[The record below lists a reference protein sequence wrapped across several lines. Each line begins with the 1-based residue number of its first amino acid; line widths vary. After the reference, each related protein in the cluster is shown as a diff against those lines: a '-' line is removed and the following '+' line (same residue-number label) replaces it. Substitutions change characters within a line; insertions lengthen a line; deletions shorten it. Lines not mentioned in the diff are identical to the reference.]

1 MLAKISTLLVV
12 VGFLVAPSPAAA
24 ATELIVNGTF
34 DNGHAPWWGTHPMSS
49 QTQQLC
55 MDVPGGTA
63 NPWDVII
70 GQDNIPLQAGES
82 YEFKFDAPGAMAG
95 KALVQLPR
103 DPWTQYVAIN
113 LLEGTSGSFTMP
125 VDLPNAQVVFQIG
138 GRAEPWRFCLDNVSL
153 QGGAAPPVYVPDTGP
168 RVRVNQHGYLTNGP
182 KDATLVT
189 EATAAVAWQLKTADG
204 AQTVASGQTRPLGVD
219 PTSAQNTHG
228 ITLNYRTA
236 GRYVLVADGET
247 SHPFSIGDN
256 LYSQLRDDALKFY
269 HPQRS
274 GIAITRPGYERPAGH
289 VGVAP
294 NTGDTNVPCQVGV
307 CDYTLNVQGGWYD
320 AGDHGKYV
328 VNGGISVHQLM
339 SAFER
344 NRHAFSDGQLQIPE
358 SGNGVPD
365 ILDEARWELAFI
377 LSMQVP
383 DGKPLAGM
391 AHHKIHDNNW
401 TGLPLL
407 PHLDPMLRELHPP
420 STAATLNLAAVAA
433 QGARLFAP
441 YDKAFAAKCLVAAQ
455 KAWAAAMA
463 NPERYASPADGNG
476 GGAYDD
482 VNVTDEFYWAAAEL
496 YITTGGKEFRDFVL
510 ASPHHTGD
518 IFTPRGFD
526 WQWVAPL
533 GRLEL
538 ATVPNNLPGRSQVRK
553 SIVDAADRY
562 LAAQAAHAYGLTY
575 TAPNGV
581 FDWGS
586 NNLVLNNLVV
596 VATAAD
602 LTGEKRYTEGVARG
616 MDYILGRNAL
626 NISYVT
632 GYGTKF
638 SQNQHSRW
646 YSHQL
651 NPDLP
656 HPPPGALAGGP
667 NSSIQDPLAQRKL
680 VGCVGQ
686 FCYIDDIESWS
697 TNELT
702 INWNSPLSWVTS
714 FLAAP
719 TAKGD
724 CRVSYARLAQ
734 WGGGFASLVTITNTG
749 RERIDGWQLQWS
761 FLSGQTVG
769 TSWGASLSQS
779 AATVTATAAAWTKHI
794 APGRSVT
801 FGFLGT
807 PGSGPNPDPE
817 VFLLNAGRCG

>member
-1 MLAKISTLLVV
+1 MLAKISTLLVLT
-12 VGFLVAPSPAAA
+12 GILVAPMPAAA

-49 QTQQLC
+49 ATQQLC

-82 YEFKFDAPGAMAG
+82 YAFRFDAPGALAG

-103 DPWTQYVAIN
+103 DPWTQYVSIN
-113 LLEGTSGSFTMP
+113 LLEGNSGTFTMP
-125 VDLPNAQVVFQIG
+125 IDLPDAQVVFQIG

-168 RVRVNQHGYLTNGP
+168 RVRVNQHGYLTHGP
-182 KDATLVT
+182 KEATLVT
-189 EATAAVAWQLKTADG
+189 DAESALPWQLKTTAG
-204 AQTVASGQTRPLGVD
+204 TTVVSGQTRPLGVD
-219 PTSAQNTHG
+219 PTSGRKTHG
-228 ITLNYRTA
+228 IKFSHHTP

-256 LYSQLRDDALKFY
+256 LYTQLRDDALKFY
-269 HPQRS
+269 YPQRS

-294 NTGDTNVPCQVGV
+294 NTGDTNVPCQPGV
-307 CDYTLNVQGGWYD
+307 CDYTLDVRGGWYD

-344 NRHAFSDGQLQIPE
+344 DRFAFRDGQLQVPE

-365 ILDEARWELAFI
+365 ILDESRWELEFL

-383 DGKPLAGM
+383 AGKPLAGM
-391 AHHKIHDNNW
+391 AHHKIHDSAW
-401 TGLPLL
+401 TGLPMM

-433 QGARLFAP
+433 QAARLFAP
-441 YDKAFAAKCLVAAQ
+441 YDKAFAQRCL
-455 KAWAAAMA
+455 AAAKTAWEAAKA
-463 NPERYASPADGNG
+463 NPARYASPADGNG
-476 GGAYDD
+476 GGPYDD
-482 VNVTDEFYWAAAEL
+482 TNVTDEFYWAAAEL
-496 YITTGGKEFRDFVL
+496 FITTGDREFRDYVL
-510 ASPHHTGD
+510 NSPHHSGD

-533 GRLEL
+533 GRLQL
-538 ATVPNNLPGRSQVRK
+538 ATVPNNLPGRAQVRK
-553 SIVDAADRY
+553 SIVEAADRY
-562 LAAQAAHAYGLTY
+562 LAAQANHAYGLTY
-575 TAPNGV
+575 TAPGGA

-602 LTGEKRYTEGVARG
+602 LTGEERYTQGVARG

-646 YSHQL
+646 YAHQL

-680 VGCVGQ
+680 AGCVGQ

-702 INWNSPLSWVTS
+702 INWNSPLAWVTS
-714 FLAAP
+714 FLATP
-719 TAKGD
+719 TVKGD
-724 CRVSYARLAQ
+724 CRVAYVRHGQ
-734 WGGGFASLVTITNTG
+734 WDSGFVSQVTITNTG
-749 RERIDGWQLQWS
+749 TERIDGWQLRWS

-779 AATVTATAAAWTKHI
+779 AAIVTATAAHWTMRI
-794 APGRSVT
+794 EPGRSVT
-801 FGFLGT
+801 FGFLGM

-817 VFLLNAGRCG
+817 VFLLNGERCG